1 MATLNFGVRPVRK
14 VNYNRVVSLP
24 KPWLRDKG
32 LEDHGAISCFMNEAG
47 DLVLSPAK
55 QTDDEK
61 KSGDLG
67 RTGGKPRPAPE
78 HPDAVTTEASSC

>member
-1 MATLNFGVRPVRK
+1 MATLDFGVRPVRR

-32 LEDHGAISCFMNEAG
+32 IEDHGAVCCFMNEAG

-55 QTDDEK
+55 TDVEK
-61 KSGDLG
+61 NARDLEQK
-67 RTGGKPRPAPE
+67 GGKPKSAPGRPDVVA
-78 HPDAVTTEASSC
+78 TEADPC